1 MEEINPAEEILKR
14 LNTHENIV
22 MSPSIV
28 LPIKLLQNLLREHED
43 LNHQIKKCNKKTIE
57 QETVEK
63 CLQII
68 KNYAD
73 HVTTEEYKN
82 LGDGTVKNMA
92 LHEVIGLLKKEFN
105 SYSFTI
111 C

>member
-1 MEEINPAEEILKR
+1 MDEIKPAEEILKR

-28 LPIKLLQNLLREHED
+28 LPIKLLQNLLREHEEI
-43 LNHQIKKCNKKTIE
+43 NYQIKKCNKNIIE
-57 QETVEK
+57 QETIQH

-73 HVTTEEYKN
+73 HVTTQEQKN

-92 LHEVIGLLKKEFN
+92 LHEVIGIIKKEFN
-105 SYSFTI
+105 NYSFNV

>member
-1 MEEINPAEEILKR
+1 MNEINPSEEISKR

-22 MSPSIV
+22 MNPSIV
-28 LPIKLLQNLLREHED
+28 LPIKLLQALLREHED
-43 LNHQIKKCNKKTIE
+43 ITYKIKKCNKETIE
-57 QETVEK
+57 RDTIQQ

-73 HVTTEEYKN
+73 HVTTQEHKN

-105 SYSFTI
+105 CYSFNI

>member
-1 MEEINPAEEILKR
+1 MDEINPAEEILKR

-22 MSPSIV
+22 MNPSII

-43 LNHQIKKCNKKTIE
+43 INYQIKKCNKQIIEKETI
-57 QETVEK
+57 QN

-73 HVTTEEYKN
+73 HVTTQEHKN

-92 LHEVIGLLKKEFN
+92 LHEIIAIIKKEFN
-105 SYSFTI
+105 QHSFNV